1 MKHRYCFLLLSFLS
15 LSFAAAA
22 QGVGVGTTT
31 PAASAA
37 LDVTSTT
44 QGLLLPRM
52 TAAQRA
58 EIASPA
64 AGLFVFQT
72 DGTPGLYC
80 YVGKSWVNLVS
91 GLVPDVN
98 GNAGASLVTRV
109 STLAGSGAPGFVDGT
124 RTAAQ
129 FSVPNGVAINNV
141 GTAYD
146 VYVADTGNNRIRK
159 IVVNTG
165 VVTTLA
171 GNGAPGSNDGT
182 GVAAQFNGPS
192 GIALDGDGTNL
203 YVADTYNSSIRK
215 IELSTGVVSTLT
227 GNSAGYTDG
236 PRYYAQFNGPSG
248 IAVDGTTLYVAD
260 TYNNRIRIIDMGAS
274 SVGTST
280 LAGSSPA
287 GFIDGTGVAA
297 QFNSPGG
304 VAFYRGN
311 VYVTDTGNNR
321 IRKIVVNTRV
331 VTTLAGNGAVGSNDG
346 TGVAAQFNAPGGI
359 AVDGT
364 GNVYV
369 ADTGTHRIR
378 KIVVATGVV
387 STLAGS
393 SQGGADGTGP
403 GAQFNNPSSLV
414 MDLYGNLYV
423 ADQNNNRIRVVK

>member
-1 MKHRYCFLLLSFLS
+1 MKYRYCFLLLSFLS
-15 LSFAAAA
+15 LSFVAAA

-31 PAASAA
+31 PATSAA

-58 EIASPA
+58 AIASPA

-91 GLVPDVN
+91 GLVPDAN
-98 GNAGASLVTRV
+98 GNAGASLVTQV

-129 FSVPNGVAINNV
+129 FSAPGGIVVDGNGN
-141 GTAYD
+141 
-146 VYVADTGNNRIRK
+146 VYVTDTGNNRIRR
-159 IVVNTG
+159 IVVSTG

-171 GNGAPGSNDGT
+171 GNSAPGSNDGT

-203 YVADTYNSSIRK
+203 YVADTYNNRIRK

-236 PRYYAQFNGPSG
+236 PLYYAQFNSPSG

-260 TYNNRIRIIDMGAS
+260 IYNNCIRKIDMGAS
-274 SVGTST
+274 SVST
-280 LAGSSPA
+280 LAGSSTA
-287 GFIDGTGVAA
+287 GFIDDTGVAA

-414 MDLYGNLYV
+414 MDLYGYLYV
-423 ADQNNNRIRVVK
+423 ADQGNHRIRVVK